1 MDDASAGTER
11 SAIAD
16 NELVERLAE
25 LPSLAAIPREE
36 LAWLVANGRLVIFEP
51 GDAPAPRGQ
60 PVEHMWIV
68 LSGRIVVR
76 VDHGS
81 GPRTVMAWRTGDVTG
96 HSPYSRIKGSPGE
109 NFATERTESLALHV
123 RHFPEMVR
131 CCPEFTAHT
140 VHVMLDRAR
149 SFSAAELHD
158 EKMVSLGRLA
168 AGLAHELN
176 NPASATVRASKTLL
190 EGLREG
196 DTAARAL
203 GAQQLTSSQLAA
215 LERLRYRCLEPVDA
229 ILSPIERADRQ
240 DALEDW
246 LDRRGS
252 DPDLADPLAETE
264 LTTDDLDELA
274 GVMGDDALDVALHW
288 LAAGCALNA
297 LATDIAQAAT
307 RIHELVN
314 AVKSFTYM
322 DRLASPEQV
331 DVAGGLRDTLRVI
344 NSKAKS
350 KNATVTL
357 DIEPDLPPVHA
368 NGAELNQVW
377 LNLIDNALDAIAESG
392 RIEITARQEVDHAI
406 VSIIDDGPGIAA
418 DMQARIFDAFFT
430 TKPPGEGTGLGL
442 DIAQRLVRRHGGEIA
457 VESRPGRTAF
467 RVSLIAVRDQPHAI
481 RRPPG

>member
-1 MDDASAGTER
+1 
-11 SAIAD
+11 
-16 NELVERLAE
+16 
-25 LPSLAAIPREE
+25 
-36 LAWLVANGRLVIFEP
+36 
-51 GDAPAPRGQ
+51 
-60 PVEHMWIV
+60 
-68 LSGRIVVR
+68 
-76 VDHGS
+76 
-81 GPRTVMAWRTGDVTG
+81 
-96 HSPYSRIKGSPGE
+96 
-109 NFATERTESLALHV
+109 
-123 RHFPEMVR
+123 
-131 CCPEFTAHT
+131 
-140 VHVMLDRAR
+140 MLDRAR

-357 DIEPDLPPVHA
+357 DIEPDLP
-368 NGAELNQVW
+368 
-377 LNLIDNALDAIAESG
+377 S
-392 RIEITARQEVDHAI
+392 
-406 VSIIDDGPGIAA
+406 
-418 DMQARIFDAFFT
+418 
-430 TKPPGEGTGLGL
+430 
-442 DIAQRLVRRHGGEIA
+442 
-457 VESRPGRTAF
+457 
-467 RVSLIAVRDQPHAI
+467 
-481 RRPPG
+481 